1 MLTAL
6 AVLLAGGA
14 CALGQRWERPV
25 PRAAPAKPLVGAPP
39 RRSGRLLRV
48 VWSLCAGLGAWT
60 FLGGPTGLVA
70 GLAAAVVAWVV
81 LARAEP
87 AVVRRRRELARR
99 QLPHLVGLLVGPLRA
114 GAATEEA
121 MAIVCAALPGPAAD
135 RFDDVR
141 RRLRW
146 GTDPVVVWEEL
157 ATDPELGL
165 LGRTLARAHESG
177 ASVSEAIEGLAD
189 ELAEAGRA
197 DAEDRARQVGVRAAV
212 PLGLCLLPAF
222 LLLGI
227 VPLVAGLLAS
237 IGAPGG

>member
-1 MLTAL
+1 MLTML
-6 AVLLAGGA
+6 AALLA
-14 CALGQRWERPV
+14 
-25 PRAAPAKPLVGAPP
+25 AAAGWMVGRPP
-39 RRSGRLLRV
+39 RRVTTTARGGPGSARRSG
-48 VWSLCAGLGAWT
+48 AGLRALGSLGAGAAGWT
-60 FLGGPTGLVA
+60 LLGGSPGVA
-70 GLAAAVVAWVV
+70 AGVGCAVAAWVV

-87 AVVRRRRELARR
+87 GAVRRERETARR

-114 GAATEEA
+114 GAATEA
-121 MAIVCAALPGPAAD
+121 ALATVCAALPGPAAA
-135 RFDDVR
+135 RFDGLR

-146 GTDPVVVWEEL
+146 GTEPVVVWDEL

-177 ASVSEAIEGLAD
+177 ASVADAIEALAE
-189 ELAEAGRA
+189 ELAGSGRA

-227 VPLVAGLLAS
+227 VPLVAGLLGS
-237 IGAPGG
+237 IGSLGG

>member
-1 MLTAL
+1 MAE
-6 AVLLAGGA
+6 AGT
-14 CALGQRWERPV
+14 PV
-25 PRAAPAKPLVGAPP
+25 PQEASPPPSVAPSSGLGLRSLWSGCAGVGAWAF
-39 RRSGRLLRV
+39 V
-48 VWSLCAGLGAWT
+48 
-60 FLGGPTGLVA
+60 GGPTG
-70 GLAAAVVAWVV
+70 AAAGVGVAAAAWVV
-81 LARAEP
+81 LTRAEP
-87 AVVRRRRELARR
+87 VVVRRRRELAGR

-114 GAATEEA
+114 GVSVEEA
-121 MAIVCAALPGPAAD
+121 IAIVCAAMPGPAAD

-146 GTDPVVVWEEL
+146 GTDPAAVWQGL
-157 ATDPELGL
+157 AADPQLGV

-177 ASVSEAIEGLAD
+177 AAVGEAIEA
-189 ELAEAGRA
+189 LAEELGRAGRA
-197 DAEDRARQVGVRAAV
+197 DAEDRARQVGVRAAL

>member
-1 MLTAL
+1 MLTVLVA
-6 AVLLAGGA
+6 LLAGGA
-14 CALGQRWERPV
+14 CALWPRPA
-25 PRAAPAKPLVGAPP
+25 RAFPEAVATPLAASASRGLGL
-39 RRSGRLLRV
+39 RSL
-48 VWSLCAGLGAWT
+48 WSACAGLGAWT
-60 FLGGPTGLVA
+60 FLGGPAGIVVGVGCAVA
-70 GLAAAVVAWVV
+70 AWVV
-81 LARAEP
+81 LSRAEP
-87 AVVRRRRELARR
+87 AVVRRRRELAQR

-121 MAIVCAALPGPAAD
+121 IAIVCAAMPGPAAD

-146 GTDPVVVWEEL
+146 GTDPVAVWDEL

-165 LGRTLARAHESG
+165 LGRTLARAHGSG
-177 ASVSEAIEGLAD
+177 ASVSEAIESLAD
-189 ELAEAGRA
+189 ELARSGRA

>member
-1 MLTAL
+1 MLT
-6 AVLLAGGA
+6 VLVGLLVGVA
-14 CALGQRWERPV
+14 CALGPRPTRDV
-25 PRAAPAKPLVGAPP
+25 PVAVAAPLAPP
-39 RRSGRLLRV
+39 RPSGRGLRPL
-48 VWSLCAGLGAWT
+48 WSVGAGLGAWT
-60 FLGGPTGLVA
+60 LLGGPVGILAGVGCGVA
-70 GLAAAVVAWVV
+70 AWVV

-87 AVVRRRRELARR
+87 AVSRRRREAAQR

-121 MAIVCAALPGPAAD
+121 LAIVCAAMPGPAAD
-135 RFDDVR
+135 RFDDVL

-146 GTDPVVVWEEL
+146 GTDPVAVWGEL
-157 ATDPELGL
+157 AADPELGL

-177 ASVSEAIEGLAD
+177 ASVSETIESLAD
-189 ELAEAGRA
+189 ELARSGRA